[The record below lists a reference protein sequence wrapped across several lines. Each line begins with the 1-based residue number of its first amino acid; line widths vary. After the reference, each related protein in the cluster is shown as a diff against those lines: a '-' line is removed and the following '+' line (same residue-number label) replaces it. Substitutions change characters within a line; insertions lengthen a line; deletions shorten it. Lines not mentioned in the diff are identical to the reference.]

1 MPQKTQHP
9 IDRRELARLVAGVA
23 SRAQMEEPS
32 GDVIEG
38 LAVYLEL
45 LVRWNAAFNLVSPG
59 GWREIFT
66 GLAAD
71 SFYLA
76 NFLSRLPLPVAPQT
90 WDFGAGAGLPGIPLR
105 LIWTRGEYRMV
116 ERREK
121 RAIFLST
128 VLALLKPERTRI
140 FRGTVENF
148 FATLPRPA
156 DRAHCIVSRAF
167 LPWRGLLGLTRAR
180 LPPDGTLILFAVREA
195 PSELPI
201 PWTLT
206 DTYAYAVADKKRYFW
221 ALSPSGD

>member
-1 MPQKTQHP
+1 MQHP
-9 IDRRELARLVAGVA
+9 IDRCELARLVADVTA
-23 SRAQMEEPS
+23 RAQTGEPP
-32 GDVIEG
+32 GDAIEG

-59 GWREIFT
+59 DWREIFT

-76 NFLSRLPLPVAPQT
+76 NFLSRLPLPVAPQA

-128 VLALLKPERTRI
+128 ALALLKLERTCI

-148 FATLPRPA
+148 LANLPGPT

-167 LPWRGLLGLTRAR
+167 LPWRELLDLTRAR
-180 LPPDGTLILFAVREA
+180 LLPGGILILFAVQEA